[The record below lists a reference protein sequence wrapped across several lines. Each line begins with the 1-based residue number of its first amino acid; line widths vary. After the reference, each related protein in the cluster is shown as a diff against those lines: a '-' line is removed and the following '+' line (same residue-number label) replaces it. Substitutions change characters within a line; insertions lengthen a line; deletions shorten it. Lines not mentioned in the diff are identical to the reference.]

1 LSDNHQ
7 FFLSLKRGWPTGIK
21 RLIALLTFT
30 ACVLCWPQGAPAS
43 ERISIS
49 GYYKNYSTALDQPEV
64 DNLPEAENQP
74 VIGAVNNR
82 LRLNVSG
89 RLNQWMSLTLAYDF
103 SPRVQD
109 KSLFEEQTLNL
120 GLNPQIYRAVDLDS
134 RLYPEEDES
143 VASFAIF
150 QNLDRA
156 CLTINSRPA
165 DVYLGRQ
172 AIAWGS
178 ARVIN
183 PTDVLVPYAFNQLD
197 TEDRIGVDAVRVRVP
212 TGFMGEID
220 GGYVFGDDFEFEK
233 SAMFLRGKFYYRRTD
248 ISLLAV
254 GFQENLLAGFDLTRS
269 FGGAGFWL
277 EGAYVFASAL
287 NSDCDNGDEDYLRGS
302 VGADYSLKNGA
313 YLFVEYHFNQAGA
326 GEPEQYLADSTKI
339 AYREGSVYLLG
350 KHYLAPGISYQLTP
364 LITLSGQ
371 ALINVTDPSVF
382 LMPQAEYNVAKDVYL
397 SAGAYLGLGE
407 SPYLAVSPCCGPAVF
422 LRSEFGGY
430 PHSYFVSFRLYF

>member
-1 LSDNHQ
+1 MEI
-7 FFLSLKRGWPTGIK
+7 R
-21 RLIALLTFT
+21 RLIILLAIA
-30 ACVLCWPQGAPAS
+30 ACVLCWLRSAPAS

-82 LRLNVSG
+82 LRLRVSG
-89 RLNQWMSLTLAYDF
+89 RFNRWMSLIFAYDF

-109 KSLFEEQTLNL
+109 KSLFEEQALNL
-120 GLNPQIYRAVDLDS
+120 GFNPQIYRAVDLDS

-143 VASFAIF
+143 VSSFAIF

-165 DVYLGRQ
+165 DIYLGRQ

-220 GGYVFGDDFEFEK
+220 GGYVFGDDFELEN

-254 GFQENLLAGFDLTRS
+254 GFRENLLTGFDLTRS

-287 NSDCDNGDEDYLRGS
+287 NSDCGNGDEDYFRGS
-302 VGADYSLKNGA
+302 VGADYSLTNGA
-313 YLFVEYHFNQAGA
+313 YLFAEYHFNQAGA
-326 GEPEQYLADSTKI
+326 SEPEQYLADSTKT

-364 LITLSGQ
+364 LITLNGQ
-371 ALINVTDPSVF
+371 AMINVTDPSVF

-397 SAGAYLGLGE
+397 SAGAYLGLGKN
-407 SPYLAVSPCCGPAVF
+407 PHLVVSRDRGPMIL
-422 LRSEFGGY
+422 LRSEFGAY
-430 PHSYFVSFRLYF
+430 PDSYFASFRVYF